1 MRKGLKIIKK
11 SSPLK
16 NLAMTRS
23 PSASC
28 SSLPLSALRPSPSP
42 PPVLT
47 KKRSILIPKNKK
59 KSPHQLLKLDI

>member
-16 NLAMTRS
+16 SLVMNRS

-28 SSLPLSALRPSPSP
+28 SSLPLSPLRPSPSP

-47 KKRSILIPKNKK
+47 QKRSILIPKNKI
-59 KSPHQLLKLDI
+59 KSPNQLLKLDI